1 MDAILGYRP
10 QSHFAIQQM
19 DRAVLESAR
28 SAIVRYYQEFG
39 LLETVVDVAA
49 FGGIRAL
56 AKPFDLRHITRAL
69 VRSLVAEGLNAYWDK
84 TCMHGPFAIKV
95 SWRTA
100 LRNASQARRR
110 ARKSQKRQE
119 STMLGSEE
127 TSPTSCKDFEG
138 ESLKLP
144 IMHPASSRAM
154 PLLWN
159 SKRALANPAK
169 MRKASATPEN
179 QSP

>member
-19 DRAVLESAR
+19 DRAVFESAR
-28 SAIVRYYQEFG
+28 SAIVRCYQEFG
-39 LLETVVDVAA
+39 LLETVVDVVAL
-49 FGGIRAL
+49 GGIRTL
-56 AKPFDLRHITRAL
+56 AEPIVLRHITRAL
-69 VRSLVAEGLNAYWDK
+69 VRSLVAQGFNAYWDK

-95 SWRTA
+95 SWQTA
-100 LRNASQARRR
+100 LCNASQAWRQ

-138 ESLKLP
+138 ESLKSPHYAPSIVWSDAP
-144 IMHPASSRAM
+144 IME
-154 PLLWN
+154 L
-159 SKRALANPAK
+159 KALANPAK